1 MKSKPVAIVTG
12 ANRGIGEAIALDLS
26 KAGYNI
32 IGISRTLKTT
42 GTKKGLEELRTKVE
56 TNGASFLPL
65 QADISDIGS
74 FDKLVA
80 EIMKVFKRIDLL
92 VNNAGV
98 APLER
103 LDILETT
110 VESYDRVMSINLR
123 GAFFFTQKIA
133 NNMLDNI
140 DSFENYNPK
149 IIFITSASAEVS
161 SPNRAEYCISKAG
174 LSMASKVFADR
185 LAGSDINVYEIRP
198 GIIDTDMTAPVK
210 EKYDKMIDEGLVP
223 LYRWGKPSDISKV
236 VVSIAN
242 GDLSYS
248 TGNIIEISG
257 GMNIRHL

>member
-32 IGISRTLKTT
+32 AGISRTLNSS
-42 GTKKGLEELRTKVE
+42 GTKKGLNELKSKIE
-56 TNGASFLPL
+56 TNGATFLPL
-65 QADISDIGS
+65 QGDISDIGS
-74 FDKLVA
+74 FDKIVA
-80 EIMKVFKRIDLL
+80 EIVKKLKRIDLL

-110 VESYDRVMSINLR
+110 AESFDRVMSINLR
-123 GAFFFTQKIA
+123 GAFFFTQKVA
-133 NNMLDNI
+133 RNMLDNI
-140 DSFENYNPK
+140 DNFKDYNPK
-149 IIFITSASAEVS
+149 IIFITSVSAEVS

-185 LAGSDINVYEIRP
+185 LAGSAIKVYEIRP
-198 GIIDTDMTAPVK
+198 GIIDTDMTTPVK
-210 EKYDKMIDEGLVP
+210 EKYDRMINEGLVP

-236 VVSIAN
+236 VISIAN
-242 GDLSYS
+242 GNFSYS

>member
-32 IGISRTLKTT
+32 AGISRTLNSS
-42 GTKKGLEELRTKVE
+42 GTKKGLNELKSKIE
-56 TNGASFLPL
+56 ANGATFLPL
-65 QADISDIGS
+65 QGDISDIGS
-74 FDKLVA
+74 FDKLVD
-80 EIMKVFKRIDLL
+80 EIIKKLKRIDLL

-110 VESYDRVMSINLR
+110 AESFDRVMSINLR
-123 GAFFFTQKIA
+123 GAFFFTQKVA
-133 NNMLDNI
+133 RKMLDSI
-140 DSFENYNPK
+140 DKLENYNPK

-185 LAGSDINVYEIRP
+185 LAESDIKVYEIRP

-210 EKYDKMIDEGLVP
+210 EKYDRMINEGLVP
-223 LYRWGKPSDISKV
+223 LYRWGKPGDISKV

-242 GDLSYS
+242 GNFSYS